1 MNDKAIFILSHAE
14 ARRRAVAN
22 VQAAPDG
29 YKVTIQPPPRTLDQ
43 NAAQWPILEAFAQQL
58 MWPVNGEMVYLL
70 AAEWKDIL
78 TAAFQR
84 ETRMAA
90 GLNGGFVMLGVST
103 SQMTKRAF
111 SEYLDFL
118 KATAAARGVELR
130 EDVAA

>member
-1 MNDKAIFILSHAE
+1 MNDKAIFILAHAE
-14 ARRRAVAN
+14 ARRRAIAN

-43 NAAQWPILEAFAQQL
+43 NAAQWPILEAFSRQL
-58 MWPVNGEMVYLL
+58 LWPVNGVLVHMP
-70 AAEWKDIL
+70 ADDWKDLL

-90 GLNGGFVMLGVST
+90 GLNGGFVMLGART
-103 SQMTKRAF
+103 SHMPKRTF

-118 KATAAARGVELR
+118 KATAAERGVEL
-130 EDVAA
+130 EDVTA